1 MSGSAILIGIL
12 LAILAAACGVAW
24 WVWQELAEVEM
35 SMHGYIALAA
45 VIMGK
50 WRPAAAALACLF
62 FGLAEALQLNLQASG
77 GGVPRELVQMLPYV
91 LTIVALAGF
100 IGRSPAPGALGRP
113 R

>member
-45 VIMGK
+45 GATLTFLLGV
-50 WRPAAAALACLF
+50 
-62 FGLAEALQLNLQASG
+62 GLMS
-77 GGVPRELVQMLPYV
+77 LVYFSHKRGFDDRAGTDPDLP
-91 LTIVALAGF
+91 
-100 IGRSPAPGALGRP
+100 
-113 R
+113 